1 MSPLEL
7 TVEEIL
13 ALDSL
18 KDLKL
23 VAGKNGM
30 KRQVSNINVMEV
42 PDFESWVSE
51 GQLLLTTAY
60 SIKDDKEA
68 LDSLIPKLAEKKL
81 AGLVVKVPRFLSELP
96 DTMVTAANRYD
107 FPLIEMPAH
116 LSHPFVINEIHQAF
130 TKKQNELLL
139 ISERQHQIMMNL
151 LIQGGSFKEVCNM
164 LQDSFKHSVLIVG
177 DNCRDILEYSLSP
190 QDAGASPQELTDY
203 LNENGIFK
211 RVLSSKQSLI
221 HKYASPGQYLVV
233 VPIQTGGLNNG
244 FLITKCNDGLP
255 SEQYLKSLEHATM
268 TIALIFYNQRNLKD
282 VETRYCSE
290 FLSDWFSGKILSDGT
305 LRQRLEAIGWNIRSD
320 VGLLILADPSADL
333 LFHTSEKDLSKAYLH
348 TENIKRAVKNSI
360 EKMCPAHYTGNVG
373 SNMVLIVQL
382 PQSTAPSKATKMLKQ
397 IAGQLI
403 QDIDALYPSQL
414 CAFSGIYRRNLLDI
428 KETYEE
434 AKIALKIKK
443 TYLHDK
449 RVLFFEDLGIFSLI
463 NSISKSEA
471 ERLTQRYF
479 TPLQKHDS
487 DYNTQYVLTARSYF
501 ECECNMRKLAS
512 KLFIHYNTAC
522 YRMQAIS
529 ELLAVNLN
537 SSADRALLYLSVLI
551 GCSARDEA

>member
-23 VAGKNGM
+23 VAGKDGI

-96 DTMVTAANRYD
+96 TTMLAAANRYT

-139 ISERQHQIMMNL
+139 ISEQQHQTMMNL
-151 LIQGGSFKEVCNM
+151 LIQGGSFKEVCDM
-164 LQDSFKHSVLIVG
+164 LRDSFKHSVFIVS
-177 DNCRDILEYSLSP
+177 DNCRDVLEYSLSP
-190 QDAGASPQELTDY
+190 QDADTSPQELTSY
-203 LNENGIFK
+203 LSENNIFK
-211 RVLSSKQSLI
+211 RVLSSRQSLI
-221 HKYASPGQYLVV
+221 HKFASSGQYLVV
-233 VPIQTGGLNNG
+233 VPIQIGGLNNG

-268 TIALIFYNQRNLKD
+268 TIALIFYNQRNLKE

-290 FLSDWFSGKILSDGT
+290 FLSDWFSGKILSDDT
-305 LRQRLEAIGWNIRSD
+305 LKQRLEAIGWSISSD
-320 VGLLILADPSADL
+320 VGLLLLADPSADF
-333 LFHTSEKDLSKAYLH
+333 LFHTSKTDLSKAYLH

-360 EKMCPAHYTGNVG
+360 EKMCPVHYTGNVG

-382 PQSTAPSKATKMLKQ
+382 PQSSTQSKATKMLRQ
-397 IAGQLI
+397 ISEQLI
-403 QDIDALYPSQL
+403 EDIDAMCSSQL
-414 CAFSGIYRRNLLDI
+414 CVFSGIYRKNLLDI

-434 AKIALKIKK
+434 AIQAQKIKE
-443 TYLHDK
+443 TYLQDK

-463 NSISKSEA
+463 SSISKSEA
-471 ERLTQRYF
+471 ERLIDRYYA
-479 TPLQKHDS
+479 PLLKHDI
-487 DYNTQYVLTARSYF
+487 DYNTQYVLTVRSYF
-501 ECECNMRKLAS
+501 ECECNMRKLA
-512 KLFIHYNTAC
+512 KILFIHYNTVC

-537 SSADRALLYLSVLI
+537 YSADKTLLYLAILI
-551 GCSARDEA
+551 GCSSGVTV